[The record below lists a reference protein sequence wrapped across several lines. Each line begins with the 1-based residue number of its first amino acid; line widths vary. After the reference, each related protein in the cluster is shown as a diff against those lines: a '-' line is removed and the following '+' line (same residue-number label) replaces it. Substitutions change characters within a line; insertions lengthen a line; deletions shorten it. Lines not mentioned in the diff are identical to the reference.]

1 MRTLEGAREAR
12 ALGGTL
18 EGSGGEAGT
27 VEERALEGTNK
38 ELALAQYSTFEGLAL
53 ECALGLSQWLPQA
66 CHTNCW

>member
-27 VEERALEGTNK
+27 VEE
-38 ELALAQYSTFEGLAL
+38 LALAQYSAFEGLAL